1 MFTINDGI
9 YMTQTST
16 SEAVE
21 ETEAAR
27 KDRARRRKVV
37 ADSRRLLTH
46 LGSLV
51 RQLAVHDEGNA
62 AVQQVLAELARDV
75 FELRRTAPTVAIVF
89 AEGHTFV
96 NGVWVRS
103 TGRAWESSVFL
114 TATLA
119 KLSARGVRI
128 GEGATASE
136 LLELTKLLRQTA
148 NQQEVEK
155 TVAEQVRI
163 RDIQVIPKADYEEE
177 VEESERSRFRRVA
190 VEVLEEGMLSL
201 DVPSADLDVFLRRRQ
216 RALVLRLVQIAEET
230 PEDLLVLTA
239 VRDTNM
245 SPVAHNLMVTILSI
259 ALGRMMDFRRRDLVR
274 LGVCS
279 LSHNVG
285 ETLLPAELNARERKL
300 SDEELARAQQ
310 HPLLGMM
317 HLLKHFGYEI
327 PIVERALAS
336 AEHHLS
342 PSGAGYPEIGH
353 ENPHAFSRIIA
364 VADVYNALASPRPH
378 QSAFPPDQAM
388 KLVNRRSVKQLDPLF
403 VRQFTRLVGRYPPG
417 SLVELDTNEYALVLG
432 PGRGLRPLVRPRVL
446 LLTDDTG
453 LELAKPIVVDLG
465 ERHARRKA
473 WLRTI
478 VRTRDPAKLAAPVS
492 RYMLADR
499 DEPPPEKMDS
509 EDQTLTRGR
518 QDPTMAHTRRRF
530 EVAGR
535 NESTIR
541 TELSRFGVGVT
552 REEMTRPPKSEE

>member
-1 MFTINDGI
+1 
-9 YMTQTST
+9 MTQIST
-16 SEAVE
+16 GSQAIA
-21 ETEAAR
+21 ETAAAR
-27 KDRARRRKVV
+27 ADRARRQKVV

-51 RQLAVHDEGNA
+51 RQLAVHDKANT

-114 TATLA
+114 TETLA
-119 KLSARGVRI
+119 KLGARGVRI
-128 GEGATASE
+128 GKQATADE
-136 LLELTKLLRQTA
+136 LLKLTELLRTSA
-148 NQQEVEK
+148 SRQEVEK
-155 TVAEQVRI
+155 TRSEDVGI
-163 RDIQVIPKADYEEE
+163 RDIRLIAKEDEDDEEE
-177 VEESERSRFRRVA
+177 DSERSKFRQVA

-201 DVPSADLDVFLRRRQ
+201 DTPSAALDVFMRRRQ

-239 VRDTNM
+239 VRDAAM

-274 LGVCS
+274 LGVCA

-285 ETLLPAELNARERKL
+285 ETLVSDDLSERKRAL
-300 SDEELARAQQ
+300 TDEERARAQQ
-310 HPLLGMM
+310 HPLLGMA
-317 HLLKHFGYEI
+317 HLLEHFGYEI

-342 PSGAGYPEIGH
+342 PSGGGYPEIGH
-353 ENPHAFSRIIA
+353 TNPHAFSRVIA
-364 VADVYNALASPRPH
+364 VADVFNALVSPRPH
-378 QSAFPPDQAM
+378 RDAFPPDQAM

-432 PGRGLRPLVRPRVL
+432 PGRGLKPLIRPRVL
-446 LLTDDTG
+446 LLTDSSG
-453 LELAKPIVVDLG
+453 LELGKPSVVDLG
-465 ERHARRKA
+465 ERHKRRRA

-478 VRTRDPAKLAAPVS
+478 VRTRDPSKLAAPVS

-499 DEPPPEKMDS
+499 NEPPPGPMDS
-509 EDQTLTRGR
+509 EDEGLARVK
-518 QDPTMAHTRRRF
+518 QDPTAVHTRRRF
-530 EVAGR
+530 AVAGK
-535 NESTIR
+535 NESTAR

-552 REEMTRPPKSEE
+552 RQEMTRPPEPEE

>member
-1 MFTINDGI
+1 M
-9 YMTQTST
+9 QTST
-16 SEAVE
+16 STAVE

-27 KDRARRRKVV
+27 QDRARRQKVV

-51 RQLAVHDEGNA
+51 RQLAVHDPGNA

-114 TATLA
+114 TETLA
-119 KLSARGVRI
+119 KLGARGVRI
-128 GEGATASE
+128 AEEATASE
-136 LLELTKLLRQTA
+136 LLALTTLLRESA
-148 NQQEVEK
+148 NKKDAEK
-155 TVAEQVRI
+155 EADEDVGI
-163 RDIQVIPKADYEEE
+163 RAIRLIPKAEDEDEDE
-177 VEESERSRFRRVA
+177 DTERSKFRQVA

-259 ALGRMMDFRRRDLVR
+259 ALGRLMDFRRRDLVR
-274 LGVCS
+274 LGVCA

-285 ETLLPAELNARERKL
+285 ETLIPQELIERERKL

-310 HPLLGMM
+310 HPLLGMA
-317 HLLKHFGYEI
+317 HLLEHFGYEI
-327 PIVERALAS
+327 PIVERALAA

-342 PSGAGYPEIGH
+342 PSGDGYPEIGH
-353 ENPHAFSRIIA
+353 ENPHTFARIIA
-364 VADVYNALASPRPH
+364 VADVYNALVSPRPH
-378 QSAFPPDQAM
+378 RTAFPPDQAM

-432 PGRGLRPLVRPRVL
+432 PGRGLKPLVRPRVL
-446 LLTDDTG
+446 LLTDDAG
-453 LELAKPIVVDLG
+453 LELARPVVVDLG
-465 ERHARRKA
+465 ERHLRRKA

-499 DEPPPEKMDS
+499 DEPEPGKMDTD
-509 EDQTLTRGR
+509 DQNLTRVR
-518 QDPTMAHTRRRF
+518 QDPTAAHTRRRF

-552 REEMTRPPKSEE
+552 REELTRPPKPED